1 MANYASQV
9 NSAGKAGCSV
19 YHSFI
24 LTVASCSQRFHSVFT
39 TKSCKMHKGRN
50 TISEHLKLSYPEEIC
65 LYMKL
70 FNQQIHKMNASIYKN
85 PGRFVHS
92 FYSSILCLL
101 SNESTLSIVLNA
113 DNKLKT
119 KQIKSY
125 VSKCMKSYINQLN
138 AILEG
143 FSELLSSVEYELKHL
158 HHFWCFT
165 MSKNS
170 FNEQILLS
178 SLKLLLEKIL
188 HIIEKIF
195 KKDKFLLHEYIQ
207 LFGAVG
213 TVQIGLHDFFF
224 FKQTIFFSS
233 LIFLINIRSRCIEG
247 KKIL

>member
-1 MANYASQV
+1 MPIKVFVCLFVSLWFFDFNVIRFKCFPWTCSIYMANYASQV

-119 KQIKSY
+119 K
-125 VSKCMKSYINQLN
+125 
-138 AILEG
+138 
-143 FSELLSSVEYELKHL
+143 
-158 HHFWCFT
+158 
-165 MSKNS
+165 
-170 FNEQILLS
+170 
-178 SLKLLLEKIL
+178 
-188 HIIEKIF
+188 
-195 KKDKFLLHEYIQ
+195 
-207 LFGAVG
+207 
-213 TVQIGLHDFFF
+213 
-224 FKQTIFFSS
+224 
-233 LIFLINIRSRCIEG
+233 
-247 KKIL
+247 